1 MTSRLRLVIAAVLTI
16 VLLGGATVYGIIA
29 FSGYQARLDAP
40 SQVDT
45 TTAPAVDT
53 GSRIVVRNTATGAGY
68 GLESSVPL
76 SDPKGTRA
84 IGTVACD
91 RIYSTAK
98 YSMCL
103 RIDRGVLTTFSA
115 TLYDAKWQAK
125 KAWALPGIPSRTR
138 ISADSKLVAFT
149 SFVTGES
156 YGTVGFATATQISS
170 TDGTDGTD
178 YGNLEA
184 FALMIDGQR
193 NTAADRNFWGVTFST
208 DDNVFYAT
216 ASTGGRT
223 WLVKGDLAARR
234 LTTVTQ
240 TAECPSLSPDGTRVA
255 YKKNVSTSTTAYWSI
270 AVLDLA
276 TGVEK
281 LLPEKRSVDD
291 QVDWLDDSTLLYGM
305 PRIDSPGDSDIWS
318 IPSAGTA
325 AGSRFIQHAWS
336 PSVVRE

>member
-16 VLLGGATVYGIIA
+16 LLLGGATAYGIVA
-29 FSGYQARLDAP
+29 FSGYQARQNAP

-45 TTAPAVDT
+45 TTAPSVD
-53 GSRIVVRNTATGAGY
+53 GASRIVFRNTATGAGY

-76 SDPKGTRA
+76 ADPNGIRA
-84 IGTVACD
+84 VGTVACD
-91 RIYSTAK
+91 RVYSTAK
-98 YSMCL
+98 FSMCL

-115 TLYDAKWQAK
+115 TLYDPKWQAK

-149 SFVTGES
+149 SFITGES
-156 YGTVGFATATQISS
+156 YGTVGFGTATQIS
-170 TDGTDGTD
+170 TTDGTD
-178 YGNLEA
+178 YGNLET

-193 NTAADRNFWGVTFST
+193 NTAADRNFWGVTFSA
-208 DDNVFYAT
+208 DDNIFYAT
-216 ASTGGRT
+216 TATGGHT
-223 WLVKGDLAARR
+223 WLVKGDLAART

-240 TAECPSLSPDGTRVA
+240 TAECPSISPDGTRVA
-255 YKKNVSTSTTAYWSI
+255 YKKDISTSAPAYWSI

-281 LLPEKRSVDD
+281 LLPERRSVDD
-291 QVDWLDDSTLLYGM
+291 QVDWLDDSTLLYAM

-318 IPSAGTA
+318 IASGGSAPGT
-325 AGSRFIQHAWS
+325 RFIQHAWS

>member
-1 MTSRLRLVIAAVLTI
+1 MTSRFRVVIATVLTI
-16 VLLGGATVYGIIA
+16 VLLGGATVYGIVA
-29 FSGYQARLDAP
+29 FSGYQSKQDAP

-45 TTAPAVDT
+45 ATAAAAAVDRA
-53 GSRIVVRNTATGAGY
+53 SRIVFRNTASGAGY

-76 SDPKGTRA
+76 ADPGGTRA
-84 IGTVACD
+84 VGTVACD
-91 RIYSTAK
+91 RVYSTAK
-98 YSMCL
+98 FSMCL
-103 RIDRGVLTTFSA
+103 RIDRGALTTFSA
-115 TLYDAKWQAK
+115 TLYDSKWQAK

-156 YGTVGFATATQISS
+156 YGNVGFATATQIST
-170 TDGTDGTD
+170 TDGPD

-216 ASTGGRT
+216 AATGGHT
-223 WLVKGDLAARR
+223 WLVKGNLAART

-240 TAECPSLSPDGTRVA
+240 AAECPSISPDGTRIA
-255 YKKNVSTSTTAYWSI
+255 YKKNVSTSATGYWSI

-291 QVDWLDDSTLLYGM
+291 QVDWLDDSTVLYGM
-305 PRIDSPGDSDIWS
+305 PRTDSPGDSDIWS
-318 IPSAGTA
+318 IASNESAAGT
-325 AGSRFIQHAWS
+325 RFIQHAWS
-336 PSVVRE
+336 PSVVRR

>member
-29 FSGYQARLDAP
+29 FTGYQARQNAP

-45 TTAPAVDT
+45 TTAPADDT
-53 GSRIVVRNTATGAGY
+53 GSRIVFRNTATGAGY

-76 SDPKGTRA
+76 ADPSGTRA
-84 IGTVACD
+84 VGTVACD
-91 RIYSTAK
+91 RVYSTTK

-115 TLYDAKWQAK
+115 TLYDAAWKAK

-156 YGTVGFATATQISS
+156 YGTVGFATATQISA
-170 TDGTDGTD
+170 TDGTD
-178 YGNLEA
+178 YGNLET
-184 FALMIDGQR
+184 FALMIDGTR
-193 NTAADRNFWGVTFST
+193 NTATDRNFWGVTFGS
-208 DDNVFYAT
+208 DDNTFYAT
-216 ASTGGRT
+216 AATGGHT
-223 WLVKGDLAARR
+223 WLVKGDLAART

-240 TAECPSLSPDGTRVA
+240 GAECPSISPDGTRVA
-255 YKKNVSTSTTAYWSI
+255 YKKNVSTSATAYWSI

-281 LLPEKRSVDD
+281 LLPETRSVDD
-291 QVDWLDDSTLLYGM
+291 QVDWLDESTLLYGM
-305 PRIDSPGDSDIWS
+305 PRTDSPGDSDIWS
-318 IPSAGTA
+318 ISSTGSAEGT
-325 AGSRFIQHAWS
+325 RFIQHAWS
-336 PSVVRE
+336 PSVVRQ